1 MNLGS
6 NLKLQRKKAGLT
18 QSEFAQKTNTSVAT
32 LRRWEAGQTSPDAS
46 KILKIAEVLNVSP
59 EEIFSGNSIKNS
71 DENFKNDAFSLNPNL
86 NPNIQTNEAQKNM
99 LVLEN
104 KREGIRYE
112 IPPTEEGYKLF
123 WELYL
128 HMNNSQNKEPNS
140 K

>member
-32 LRRWEAGQTSPDAS
+32 LRRWESGQTSPDAS
-46 KILKIAEVLNVSP
+46 KIIKIAEVLKVSP

-71 DENFKNDAFSLNPNL
+71 DDNFKNDASSLNPNV
-86 NPNIQTNEAQKNM
+86 NIQTNENQKNM

-112 IPPTEEGYKLF
+112 IPPTVEGYKLF

-128 HMNNSQNKEPNS
+128 HMNHSQNENSNS